1 MKIKSVYI
9 DGLHNAHNKNYF
21 FNDMNYLIGKNGAGK
36 STVLQAIQFAL
47 LGYIP
52 GTNKTKD
59 AILRHSPQHRIMVR
73 VEFDDHTVIERE
85 ISDKGSE
92 LTVTPASFD
101 LGKIVSSLELPI
113 FNFNEF
119 VGQTANKLKEYFIKN
134 ILPTV
139 DNTLDWKTILSD
151 SISDCN
157 FEDTDEIIQYGM
169 SLVPEI
175 DDSHEILDQVIN
187 ANAKFK
193 EEQSFNKA
201 EIQRL
206 QNTIDSLIYYDDYF
220 GPTDMSEIN
229 SELLALNAAR
239 DQLIKYNSA
248 LETLQ
253 SARTEL
259 DALEIRLSE
268 LGGKDAYDG
277 AIARITDRNT
287 KREQLLTEISSLETK
302 LTEIRASDNTI
313 SAVIKSNGICP
324 YTQKNCK
331 SILDKIDSLRSA
343 SVTNAANIVEI
354 TCAIEDLKSNVAKI
368 DMEIRECNNLIE
380 QFQNKTNRIAALKLA
395 LTQIPNKPN
404 TDKDIITLN
413 RDIEVLTENKGK
425 LQANIQYNETIEKI
439 TKLKYEAELR
449 GQALAK
455 WVKATDTN
463 GLQTTLMHKPFE
475 ELAAKMT
482 GYIQKMYGVTDL
494 KAHFNVTSKANSFS
508 FGLIRDGVYIAYD
521 MLSSGEKCLYTLAL
535 MICIVDNNE
544 SPLKLLLCDD
554 MFDHLDDKA
563 IENTFIALKQIEDT
577 QFIFAGVQNC
587 ENAKD
592 VLVRI

>member
-1 MKIKSVYI
+1 MIELSNVSVVLNKKLILENINLKISKGEVISI
-9 DGLHNAHNKNYF
+9 
-21 FNDMNYLIGKNGAGK
+21 IGPSGSGK
-36 STVLQAIQFAL
+36 STLIRTINQLAKTTSGTVKFKGEEINDNNIDRMRQSIGMVFQQFEL
-47 LGYIP
+47 FP
-52 GTNKTKD
+52 
-59 AILRHSPQHRIMVR
+59 H
-73 VEFDDHTVIERE
+73 
-85 ISDKGSE
+85 
-92 LTVTPASFD
+92 LTVLENIILAPVTLKKMTREEAVND
-101 LGKIVSSLELPI
+101 AKSLLER
-113 FNFNEF
+113 
-119 VGQTANKLKEYFIKN
+119 VGL
-134 ILPTV
+134 
-139 DNTLDWKTILSD
+139 
-151 SISDCN
+151 
-157 FEDTDEIIQYGM
+157 
-169 SLVPEI
+169 
-175 DDSHEILDQVIN
+175 
-187 ANAKFK
+187 
-193 EEQSFNKA
+193 
-201 EIQRL
+201 
-206 QNTIDSLIYYDDYF
+206 
-220 GPTDMSEIN
+220 
-229 SELLALNAAR
+229 
-239 DQLIKYNSA
+239 
-248 LETLQ
+248 
-253 SARTEL
+253 
-259 DALEIRLSE
+259 
-268 LGGKDAYDG
+268 
-277 AIARITDRNT
+277 
-287 KREQLLTEISSLETK
+287 
-302 LTEIRASDNTI
+302 
-313 SAVIKSNGICP
+313 
-324 YTQKNCK
+324 
-331 SILDKIDSLRSA
+331 LDKIDSLRST

-354 TCAIEDLKSNVAKI
+354 TCAIEDLKNNVAKI

-449 GQALAK
+449 GQALTK

-535 MICIVDNNE
+535 MICIIDNNE